1 MDYLEIK
8 ANLDRHLQALY
19 QRPGVLADPTRLAT
33 ELVIIATIKMNLIE
47 MVTDLQ
53 HLADSKKSEVYY
65 KIMAAANVS
74 RAKEEC
80 RLDKDYLLARKN
92 ADYVLAYLKEVSS
105 VVSTVQTYL
114 KWKGQEASF

>member
-1 MDYLEIK
+1 ME
-8 ANLDRHLQALY
+8 LDKHLKALY
-19 QRPGVLADPTRLAT
+19 ARPGVLAAPTNLAT
-33 ELVIIATIKMNLIE
+33 ELVVIATIKMNLIE
-47 MVTDLQ
+47 MVYDLQ

-65 KIMAAANVS
+65 RIMAASNVS

-80 RLDKDYLLARKN
+80 RLNKDYLLARKN
-92 ADYVLAYLKEVSS
+92 ANYVSAYLKEISS